1 WALILGARYKKLCYV
16 DCFAGPG
23 RYESGG
29 LEVPGSPVI
38 AVNAAKEFAL
48 QHRHHSLVLV
58 LIENNRDQVNLLKNH
73 LTPFEPLPDN
83 LEIRLIPEDSR
94 SLVPDLLPPGSA
106 VAPSFFMID
115 PYGHPL

>member
-1 WALILGARYKKLCYV
+1 MFTRLAVPNDSLELAHLKQVSRIKHHILEKYLPPWALILGARYKKLCYV

-73 LTPFEPLPDN
+73 LTPFEP
-83 LEIRLIPEDSR
+83 
-94 SLVPDLLPPGSA
+94 
-106 VAPSFFMID
+106 
-115 PYGHPL
+115 